1 MTKFEFIS
9 TLAEDLGENY
19 DYQVNL
25 YSKLLYNMKG
35 VGETGGIV
43 SSVSTI
49 NHMLRAKFGIKLP
62 SSLLRN
68 FEICQ
73 VKRGRFQNFKKW
85 AR

>member
-9 TLAEDLGENY
+9 TLAEDLVENY

-73 VKRGRFQNFKKW
+73 AKRGRFQNFKKW